1 MRQTNPPISQ
11 VITGSR
17 YSDSRR
23 DHWGSSFASNSG
35 QLEIAMRFMH
45 MHNVKPDELMGPDL
59 LSEILIAMSGAV
71 VFFLL
76 ILPLIAALA
85 TK

>member
-1 MRQTNPPISQ
+1 
-11 VITGSR
+11 
-17 YSDSRR
+17 
-23 DHWGSSFASNSG
+23 
-35 QLEIAMRFMH
+35 MRFMH
-45 MHNVKPDELMGPDL
+45 MHNVKPDELIGPDL

-76 ILPLIAALA
+76 ILALIAALA